1 MIKSQIP
8 AFDELIAGRYRLRQ
22 LLGQGGMGLVYQAD
36 DIIGGSG
43 GAREVALK
51 VLLPEVAARPDAAKR
66 FEREAKVAAAFQHP
80 NAVRIFDF
88 GADQGRLYIAMERL
102 RGETLHDRLQQ
113 TAPLEIA
120 EAVRLGL
127 QIADVLAAAHDAGLV
142 HRDIKPA
149 NFFLDDSGPSERV
162 VMLDFGLAFLQNPGT
177 NPGDSVLGRFTKEG
191 HAGGTP
197 LYMSPEQA
205 CGADPGPPSD
215 VYAFGCVFYE
225 LLIGRPP
232 FTSTGIGRLLSE
244 HLYAVPPDLRAL
256 RSQIPAPLADLT
268 RRMLQKRPSERPNPL
283 DIQAQLNDILD
294 SFTGATGRASE
305 AAIAP
310 SRSRTDRMI
319 AAPVPIPA
327 DTQPDVD
334 AVRVALV
341 GHLAEEIIVGLQVN
355 GIDVSP
361 GTDQAA
367 LDSADVI
374 FAGGLSIADI
384 KALVVPKGPE
394 RPDRIVIADA
404 DALDEVNELIKLGVN
419 MVVLRPIQV
428 DNMAT
433 KIRRALRK
441 RRRRR

>member
-1 MIKSQIP
+1 MIKSEIP
-8 AFDELIAGRYRLRQ
+8 AFDELIAGRYRLRK

-36 DIIGGSG
+36 DIIGGDGGDG

-113 TAPLEIA
+113 TAPLAIA

-244 HLYAVPPDLRAL
+244 HLYAVPPELRAL
-256 RSQIPAPLADLT
+256 RSQIPASLADLT

-294 SFTGATGRASE
+294 SFTGATGRADE

-319 AAPVPIPA
+319 ATPAPAPD

-341 GHLAEEIIVGLQVN
+341 GHLAEEVVVGLQVN
-355 GIDVSP
+355 GIDVKP
-361 GTDQAA
+361 GADPAA

-374 FAGGLSIADI
+374 FAGGLSSADL
-384 KALVVPKGPE
+384 KALITPE
-394 RPDRIVIADA
+394 RIVIADA
-404 DALDEVNELIKLGVN
+404 SALDEVNELIKLGVN